1 MKESGPHL
9 ATYSLRS
16 NISVHFIFRHK
27 NPLTGEWE
35 EKHLKNPPTPK
46 IGKATALYTLIVKY
60 VTVQPASI
68 FMGLS
73 RNADPAL
80 RFISP
85 DNTYEVLVNDE
96 SVKSGSLLED
106 FDPPVNPSKD
116 IFDPTD
122 SKPADWVDESQIVDT
137 SATKVSHKRVY

>member
-1 MKESGPHL
+1 
-9 ATYSLRS
+9 
-16 NISVHFIFRHK
+16 
-27 NPLTGEWE
+27 
-35 EKHLKNPPTPK
+35 
-46 IGKATALYTLIVKY
+46 LYTLIVKY
-60 VTVQPASI
+60 VAIQ
-68 FMGLS
+68 L
-73 RNADPAL
+73 RNLLLEPNTNPAL
-80 RFISP
+80 RHISP

-137 SATKVSHKRVY
+137 SATKVSLG